1 MADEKIVV
9 IRLELDTNEYTSK
22 AIDLNKQI
30 KELKTQQ
37 TDLKKSNQDTGLE
50 YQRNAEI
57 LKRLT
62 KELATTNKVID
73 DVTRSNKANAGSNEQ
88 LRAQLSVLTY
98 QYNNL
103 SKEERENTT
112 RGKEMQQQVASLT
125 DTLKANESAV
135 GDNRRNV
142 GNYAGALK
150 ELKAELKLAKDEMV
164 VLADT
169 MGEDSDEFKEAQ
181 KRAGELNDKIQD
193 VSESTKALTGEP
205 IEKLS
210 GSFGLL
216 GDKLRAGDFKGAS
229 AQIGSIVKVSR
240 EMTFKQAISGIGGFG
255 KSMGQLGKAIITNP
269 LFLIPAIVIGVG
281 VAFYKLKD
289 SIKPI
294 TAIFDAIGDSIGWV
308 VDKLKA
314 FADAMGLSSFA
325 FDKMNQGII
334 DNNEKALQS
343 INDRYDGEISAL
355 KRAHKETVFAE
366 IEKEKAVQKTLQ
378 SSLNAL
384 KEREKMHKELTTD
397 ELEQQTELSKQL
409 SESYRTTSDAWASYQ
424 DRQIEKTTQANEK
437 QKTLNDERANANRE
451 MLKKIEDQEI
461 QLIKDDELR
470 QFAKAVLDNQR
481 AIDDINKSKASA
493 EIKQKALAE
502 QQKVF
507 ESQLTQINKDGN
519 DKRNDELKSALDE
532 RGQIELQRMGL
543 NKQQYM
549 DALNNQKMSEDM
561 RIQVIQRASDLAQQI
576 YEKERQMK
584 LANVDAE
591 LQSFEARKQLG
602 ETFTESE
609 LIRIQNLNEQKDLIN
624 QEYNKKQVD
633 DEQAKAD
640 AIDKIHRDSI
650 EKRQRDFETEI
661 EISKIFLS
669 SLNDL
674 MYIFGNNQAQMS
686 DFAKTLALFQIALD
700 TAKAISGVVA
710 MSTEGDPYT
719 YALRVATGIA
729 TVIGNVAKAKQLIT
743 GSPRQPNIQQFA
755 EGGQVLSG
763 QKIELSHGRTM
774 NFANG
779 DNMIASVKA
788 GEVILNKHQQQML
801 GGAETFQRIGVRGFA
816 DGGLVTR
823 TISSPVENQINAQ
836 KQLELAIMNMP
847 NPVVYVEQIAE
858 KTNDVKQ
865 VEVRA
870 TI

>member
-1 MADEKIVV
+1 
-9 IRLELDTNEYTSK
+9 
-22 AIDLNKQI
+22 
-30 KELKTQQ
+30 
-37 TDLKKSNQDTGLE
+37 
-50 YQRNAEI
+50 
-57 LKRLT
+57 
-62 KELATTNKVID
+62 
-73 DVTRSNKANAGSNEQ
+73 
-88 LRAQLSVLTY
+88 
-98 QYNNL
+98 
-103 SKEERENTT
+103 
-112 RGKEMQQQVASLT
+112 
-125 DTLKANESAV
+125 
-135 GDNRRNV
+135 
-142 GNYAGALK
+142 
-150 ELKAELKLAKDEMV
+150 
-164 VLADT
+164 
-169 MGEDSDEFKEAQ
+169 
-181 KRAGELNDKIQD
+181 
-193 VSESTKALTGEP
+193 
-205 IEKLS
+205 
-210 GSFGLL
+210 
-216 GDKLRAGDFKGAS
+216 
-229 AQIGSIVKVSR
+229 
-240 EMTFKQAISGIGGFG
+240 
-255 KSMGQLGKAIITNP
+255 
-269 LFLIPAIVIGVG
+269 
-281 VAFYKLKD
+281 
-289 SIKPI
+289 
-294 TAIFDAIGDSIGWV
+294 
-308 VDKLKA
+308 
-314 FADAMGLSSFA
+314 
-325 FDKMNQGII
+325 
-334 DNNEKALQS
+334 
-343 INDRYDGEISAL
+343 
-355 KRAHKETVFAE
+355 
-366 IEKEKAVQKTLQ
+366 
-378 SSLNAL
+378 
-384 KEREKMHKELTTD
+384 
-397 ELEQQTELSKQL
+397 
-409 SESYRTTSDAWASYQ
+409 
-424 DRQIEKTTQANEK
+424 
-437 QKTLNDERANANRE
+437 
-451 MLKKIEDQEI
+451 
-461 QLIKDDELR
+461 
-470 QFAKAVLDNQR
+470 
-481 AIDDINKSKASA
+481 
-493 EIKQKALAE
+493 
-502 QQKVF
+502 
-507 ESQLTQINKDGN
+507 
-519 DKRNDELKSALDE
+519 LDE